1 MLRAP
6 AVLGSNDGILS
17 TSSLVLGVYGPRM
30 RLMAATGILG
40 PADASGSRRQRSTS
54 NRHENDVKKMQQTLR
69 DKAHYRG
76 EVDSSEE
83 R

>member
-1 MLRAP
+1 VLCVAARACD
-6 AVLGSNDGILS
+6 SWQRRGIS
-17 TSSLVLGVYGPRM
+17 
-30 RLMAATGILG
+30 G
-40 PADASGSRRQRSTS
+40 PADAPEANISEVVPIG
-54 NRHENDVKKMQQTLR
+54 HENDVKKMQQTLR

>member
-1 MLRAP
+1 
-6 AVLGSNDGILS
+6 
-17 TSSLVLGVYGPRM
+17 M

-69 DKAHYRG
+69 LKHTTAGRSIAAKNDNHPQ
-76 EVDSSEE
+76 
-83 R
+83 